1 MEQKDWNVGG
11 RQFRTERD
19 YRMALRDKEII
30 NKLSTRLESAD
41 ISECRRVVETIR
53 SGKIQFMTLLGQDF
67 LEELEETIERRST
80 TVSAG
85 GRLPKGKRQP
95 HVVLDEKQ
103 LQQDVEQELRK
114 QEKRRKK
121 IMWICTLLGVV
132 FLGVFGLNQY
142 AEYVNDT
149 RNAGYKNELLQS
161 GESTEAGQSHSG
173 ANGEIDG
180 PQFILD
186 GPGESK
192 TVLEE
197 YKNLLNKYPDLIGWL
212 KIADTN
218 IDYPVMQTSD
228 NDYYLNHDLDGKVN
242 KNGTI
247 FLDKDCDVVDVS
259 TNLIL
264 YGHHMKSGK
273 MFGSLVKYEKKD
285 YYEKHK
291 YIQFDTIY
299 EKGTYEVM
307 YVFRSKVYKEDEITF
322 KYYQFIEANGETEFK
337 SNMDQMAAMSLYS
350 TGVTAQYG
358 DELLTLSTC
367 DYEEKDGRFVVVAK
381 KIATKE

>member
-1 MEQKDWNVGG
+1 MEQKNWNVGG
-11 RQFRTERD
+11 RQFRTEKD
-19 YRMALRDKEII
+19 YRMALRDREII
-30 NKLSTRLESAD
+30 EKLKTRLSTAD
-41 ISECRRVVETIR
+41 ISEYKRVIDTIKA
-53 SGKIQFMTLLGQDF
+53 GKIQFMTLLGQDF
-67 LEELEETIERRST
+67 LEELEEEIDRRST
-80 TVSAG
+80 LVSVGSKTA
-85 GRLPKGKRQP
+85 KGKAK
-95 HVVLDEKQ
+95 VLLDEKQ
-103 LQQDVEQELRK
+103 LQQDVEQELHK
-114 QEKRRKK
+114 QEKRRRK
-121 IMWICTLLGVV
+121 IMGLCALLGVI

-142 AEYVNDT
+142 GEYINDS
-149 RNAGYKNELLQS
+149 RNLEYRSELQQS
-161 GESTEAGQSHSG
+161 DEAQGSDKSQKDSR
-173 ANGEIDG
+173 GEIYG
-180 PQFILD
+180 PQFTLD
-186 GPGESK
+186 TPSEAK

-228 NDYYLNHDLDGKVN
+228 NEYYLDHDLDGKLN
-242 KNGTI
+242 KNGTL
-247 FLDKDCDVVDVS
+247 FLDKDCDVMDVS

-322 KYYQFIEANGETEFK
+322 KYYQFIEANGETEFQ
-337 SNMDQMAAMSLYS
+337 SNMDEMAAMSLYS

-381 KIATKE
+381 KIPTKE

>member
-1 MEQKDWNVGG
+1 MEQKDWIVEG

-30 NKLSTRLESAD
+30 DKLKVRLSTAD
-41 ISECRRVVETIR
+41 VSEYGRVCETIKT
-53 SGKIQFMTLLGQDF
+53 GKIQFMTILGQDF
-67 LEELEETIERRST
+67 LEELEEEAARRST
-80 TVSAG
+80 LVRTG
-85 GRLPKGKRQP
+85 GKMTRGKAP
-95 HVVLDEKQ
+95 AKVVLDEKQ
-103 LQQDVEQELRK
+103 LQQDVEQELRR
-114 QEKRRKK
+114 QEKRRRK
-121 IMWICTLLGVV
+121 MMGICAFLGVI
-132 FLGVFGLNQY
+132 FLGVFGYNLY
-142 AEYVNDT
+142 AEYINDS
-149 RNAGYKNELLQS
+149 RNSEYKNELLQS
-161 GESTEAGQSHSG
+161 GGDTETDESKGGLQ
-173 ANGEIDG
+173 GEISG
-180 PQFILD
+180 PQFTLD
-186 GPGESK
+186 GPAPEK

-197 YKNLLNKYPDLIGWL
+197 YKNLLNKYSDLIGWL

-247 FLDKDCDVVDVS
+247 FLDKDCDVVDMS

-273 MFGSLVKYEKKD
+273 MFGSLVKYSSKD

-307 YVFRSKVYKEDEITF
+307 YVFRSKVFKEDEIAF

-337 SNMDQMAAMSLYS
+337 SNMDEMAAMSLYS

-358 DELLTLSTC
+358 DQLLTLSTC

-381 KIATKE
+381 KITTKE